1 MRNGVKSKRQ
11 KRWICRLFNNKRE
24 IENYI
29 HPYAIKDF
37 YGLDELSF
45 GPDDDVPNL
54 VASLTP
60 YGESNVKKKLN
71 NHVAKRL
78 TYEQIKEMDT
88 ENEIEGKWFAFI
100 SQCVNGVTVETY

>member
-1 MRNGVKSKRQ
+1 M
-11 KRWICRLFNNKRE
+11 
-24 IENYI
+24 
-29 HPYAIKDF
+29 
-37 YGLDELSF
+37 
-45 GPDDDVPNL
+45 
-54 VASLTP
+54 

-100 SQCVNGVTVETY
+100 SQCVNGVAVETN